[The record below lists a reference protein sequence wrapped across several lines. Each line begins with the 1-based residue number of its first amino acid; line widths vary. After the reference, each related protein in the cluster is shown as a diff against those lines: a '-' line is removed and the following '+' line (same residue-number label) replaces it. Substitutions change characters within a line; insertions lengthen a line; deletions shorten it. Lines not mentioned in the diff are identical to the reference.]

1 MEFEL
6 ARVMV
11 ALVGVGYAAYLDY
24 ANNRNIPDWLTY
36 SLVAAGVLVNAAT
49 LNTGVIFGAFA
60 VAFVIALIG
69 YPLYRAG
76 ELGGADI
83 LIFIAIALL
92 LPTQPKPLL
101 APAQAVQP
109 IYPFVLPLFLVSGVI
124 FTFYMLLLYAPRVI
138 LSLARGERV
147 EISKMRAASALV
159 IIAAYSVILW
169 TVSSILPFAPF
180 LLALV
185 FFVVLA
191 STFFAVFKEHIA
203 RAYLI
208 EWVPFKK
215 IDEEDV
221 LALEMMGKRTVA
233 KYKLQKL
240 LSAPELQKLK
250 KLKLKKYPI
259 YKNLP
264 ALLPHVFVALLLL
277 ILFGDPLSK
286 LYPII

>member
-1 MEFEL
+1 MEFET
-6 ARVMV
+6 ARVLA

-24 ANNRNIPDWLTY
+24 TNNRNIPDWLTY
-36 SLVAAGVLVNAAT
+36 SLVAAGVLANLAT
-49 LNTGVIFGAFA
+49 LNVGVIFGALA

-101 APAQAVQP
+101 APAQAMQP

-124 FTFYMLLLYAPRVI
+124 FTFYMFLLYAPRVFASI
-138 LSLARGERV
+138 ALGEMV
-147 EISKMRAASALV
+147 GINKLRAASALV
-159 IIAAYSVILW
+159 IILAYSAILW
-169 TVSSILPFAPF
+169 IVNSILPFAPL

-191 STFFAVFKEHIA
+191 SAFFAVFKEHIA
-203 RAYLI
+203 RAYLV

-221 LALEMMGKRTVA
+221 LALEMMSKRTVA
-233 KYKLQKL
+233 RYKLHKL

-277 ILFGDPLSK
+277 VLFGDPLSK
-286 LYPII
+286 LYPVI